1 MAKGVSVHI
10 GLNSVDPVHYQ
21 GWSGDLAA
29 CEFDANDMADLAK
42 ERGLETRQVL
52 LTKDATAANVLGAL
66 DAAARELES
75 GDLFFLTYSGHGS
88 QVPDVSGD
96 EPDKRDETWV
106 LFDRQAT
113 DDEFYSRYAKFK
125 PGVRI
130 LVFSDSCHSGSVV
143 RRLPDFLSPGALESR
158 FGATDPDGIAK
169 RVRAMP
175 EAMRDKVYQ
184 ANKGLYD
191 EVGSKGDERASIQAT
206 VALISGCQDN
216 QTSADGS
223 RNGLFTGTFKTVWD
237 AGGFRTY
244 GGLHRRILDQM
255 PPDQSPNL
263 FSYGSG
269 VRAFLRQQPLK
280 I

>member
-1 MAKGVSVHI
+1 MAKGISVHI

-42 ERGLETRQVL
+42 ERGLETKQVL
-52 LTKDATAANVLGAL
+52 LTRDATAANVLKAL
-66 DAAARELES
+66 DAAARELQS

-88 QVPDVSGD
+88 QIRDISGD
-96 EPDKRDETWV
+96 EPDERDETWV
-106 LFDRQAT
+106 LYDRQLS
-113 DDEFYSRYAKFK
+113 DDEFYARYARFRQ
-125 PGVRI
+125 GVRI

-143 RRLPDFLSPGALESR
+143 RRLPDFLSPDALESR
-158 FGATDPDGIAK
+158 FGGTDPDTIAK

-175 EAMRDKVYQ
+175 QGLRTKVYE
-184 ANKGLYD
+184 ANKELYD
-191 EVGSKGDERASIQAT
+191 EIGKKGDERGSIQAT
-206 VALISGCQDN
+206 VVLVSGCQDN
-216 QTSADGS
+216 QTSADGD
-223 RNGLFTGTFKTVWD
+223 RNGLFTGTFKSVWE
-237 AGGFRTY
+237 AGRFRTY
-244 GGLHRRILDQM
+244 RGLHRRILDTM

-263 FSYGSG
+263 FSYGSD